1 MLIKEHTLETELK
14 EESIWRVWEDVKNWN
29 LWDSGIEYSS
39 IEGPFQAG
47 TQGILKPRGG
57 PVIRTKLTVV
67 KPMNVFVDE
76 ATLKGAKILM
86 THFLTRVGSKLTIT
100 HRIEMKGPLSIF
112 YAFVIGRDMRKNLPH
127 EMMELVKKAE
137 AFERAT

>member
-39 IEGPFQAG
+39 IEGPFQVG
-47 TQGILKPRGG
+47 TQGVLKPRGG

-67 KPMNVFVDE
+67 EPMNMFVDE
-76 ATLKGAKILM
+76 ATLKGAKILV
-86 THFLTRVGSKLTIT
+86 THFLTRVGQKLTVT
-100 HRIEMKGPLSIF
+100 HRIEMKGPLSLF
-112 YAFVIGRDMRKNLPH
+112 YSFVIGRDMRKNLPH
-127 EMMELVKKAE
+127 EMMELVKRAE